1 MISFSGNIVNWVTSL
16 KKVKCNFDMAPV
28 LQCFNRKKQPLR
40 SQDAKGKSIQE
51 SENFITIPYEK
62 IIIVMSVFSDARI

>member
-1 MISFSGNIVNWVTSL
+1 
-16 KKVKCNFDMAPV
+16 MAPV

-62 IIIVMSVFSDARI
+62 IIIVMSVFSDAHM